1 VRTALPIAR
10 SKATTERLA
19 NPLCHPIFSAFDL
32 PGTCFMFCESL
43 VGLELRDE
51 ISRIW
56 DWAWVPHV
64 GVRGDGALAQ

>member
-1 VRTALPIAR
+1 VRTASPIAR
-10 SKATTERLA
+10 SKATTKGLA
-19 NPLCHPIFSAFDL
+19 NPLSHPMFSAFDL

-56 DWAWVPHV
+56 D
-64 GVRGDGALAQ
+64 